1 MKRFLTLAMLVV
13 LLAVA
18 GGCGSD
24 NGNDDNKSDS
34 SSDTTA
40 TTEATAG
47 PKVDVTLKEF
57 AVEVTPASTPGG
69 EIHFALHN
77 AGKTEHEFV
86 VFKTDL
92 DPAALPLDKDGN
104 VDEEGQGVKH
114 IGEQEDIKPDS
125 TPTLSL
131 SLDAGKY
138 VVLCNLPGH
147 YKAGM
152 HTALTVS

>member
-1 MKRFLTLAMLVV
+1 MKRSLVLGLLV
-13 LLAVA
+13 LLLGSA

-24 NGNDDNKSDS
+24 DGNKSES
-34 SSDTTA
+34 SSDTTV
-40 TTEATAG
+40 TTEASTG

-57 AVEVTPASTPGG
+57 SVAVTPASTPGG

-77 AGKTEHEFV
+77 AGKAEHEFV

-131 SLDAGKY
+131 SLDPGKY